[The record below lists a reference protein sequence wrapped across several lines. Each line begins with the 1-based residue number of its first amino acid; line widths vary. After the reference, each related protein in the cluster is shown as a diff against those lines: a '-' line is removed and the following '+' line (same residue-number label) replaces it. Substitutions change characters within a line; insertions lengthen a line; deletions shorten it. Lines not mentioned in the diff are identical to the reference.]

1 MLSKQTQS
9 SLPPRAAV
17 VPGSE
22 ASRKLVTAWALLRH
36 HWREPPS
43 DETKAVEALPHY
55 RSVAEMVTVARPN
68 QSVFCMRLAEFG
80 RLAERFAARFPG
92 KVLYAVKCNPHPEVL
107 RALHRAGIRNF
118 DVASVG
124 EIALIE
130 ELFGKDAD
138 VAFNNPAKSRAA
150 IHTASRRHGVR
161 HYVVD
166 HASELTKLLEE
177 VDDPEIVVAVR
188 LATSSNR
195 ARYDLSTKFGATP
208 EEVVALLQAV
218 HGVGLRAGLAF
229 HVGSQCLAPECFAD
243 ALALCGQVTRA
254 AKVPISLLNVGGGF
268 PAPYPGDET
277 ASLEQYIAAIVD
289 VYRSL
294 DLPADCELLCEPGRA
309 LVATAASVVVQVV
322 LRKDQRLYI
331 NDGVFGSLSELRSSK
346 EQRPAKLLRPDRP
359 FSSDLCAFKTYGP
372 TCDSDDVLGAPL
384 LLPVDTDEGDWIEI
398 GMMGAYSAA
407 LTTHFNGF
415 SCSRFVSLDA

>member
-36 HWREPPS
+36 HWREQPS
-43 DETKAVEALPHY
+43 DETRAVEALPHY

-107 RALHRAGIRNF
+107 RALHRAGIRTF
-118 DVASVG
+118 DVASVR

-208 EEVVALLQAV
+208 GEVVALLQAV

-268 PAPYPGDET
+268 PVPYPGDET
-277 ASLEQYIAAIVD
+277 ASLEQYIAAIVE

-309 LVATAASVVVQVV
+309 LVRPLPASSC
-322 LRKDQRLYI
+322 RLC
-331 NDGVFGSLSELRSSK
+331 
-346 EQRPAKLLRPDRP
+346 
-359 FSSDLCAFKTYGP
+359 CARTSVSIS
-372 TCDSDDVLGAPL
+372 TMAS
-384 LLPVDTDEGDWIEI
+384 
-398 GMMGAYSAA
+398 SAA
-407 LTTHFNGF
+407 
-415 SCSRFVSLDA
+415 